1 MYYICLINATEQRYK
16 KQGIMKILTQSQ
28 VNKMTK
34 KERQVE
40 LDRLEDLM
48 CNTDYTTTKGN
59 LLYEIYSKSAN
70 QIINKQN
77 GEY

>member
-1 MYYICLINATEQRYK
+1 
-16 KQGIMKILTQSQ
+16 MKILTQSQ
-28 VNKMTK
+28 VKKMTK

-48 CNTDYTTTKGN
+48 CNTDYTTTTGS

>member
-1 MYYICLINATEQRYK
+1 MTILIQD
-16 KQGIMKILTQSQ
+16 Q
-28 VNKMTK
+28 VNKMSK

-48 CNTDYTTTKGN
+48 CNTDYTTSEGN
-59 LLYEIYSKSAN
+59 FVYEMYQKSAN

>member
-1 MYYICLINATEQRYK
+1 MT
-16 KQGIMKILTQSQ
+16 ILSQDQ
-28 VNKMTK
+28 VNKMSKT
-34 KERQVE
+34 ERQVE

-48 CNTDYTTTKGN
+48 CNTDYTTSEGN
-59 LLYEIYSKSAN
+59 FVYEMYQKSAN

>member
-1 MYYICLINATEQRYK
+1 M
-16 KQGIMKILTQSQ
+16 S
-28 VNKMTK
+28 K
-34 KERQVE
+34 KERQIE

-48 CNTDYTTTKGN
+48 CNTDYTTSEGN
-59 LLYEIYSKSAN
+59 FVYEMYQKSYI

>member
-1 MYYICLINATEQRYK
+1 
-16 KQGIMKILTQSQ
+16 MKVLTQQQ
-28 VNKMTK
+28 VNKMSK
-34 KERQVE
+34 KQRQIE

-48 CNTDYTTTKGN
+48 CNTDYTTPQGN
-59 LLYEIYSKSAN
+59 FIYEMYQKSAN

>member
-1 MYYICLINATEQRYK
+1 MET
-16 KQGIMKILTQSQ
+16 LTQSQ
-28 VNKMTK
+28 VNKMSK

-48 CNTDYTTTKGN
+48 CNTDYTTTKGAF
-59 LLYEIYSKSAN
+59 LYGLYAKSAN

>member
-1 MYYICLINATEQRYK
+1 
-16 KQGIMKILTQSQ
+16 MKTLTQSQ

-48 CNTDYTTTKGN
+48 CNTDYTTTKGAF
-59 LLYEIYSKSAN
+59 LYELYAKSAN

>member
-1 MYYICLINATEQRYK
+1 MKNLTITE
-16 KQGIMKILTQSQ
+16 

-34 KERQVE
+34 IERQIE

-48 CNTDYTTTKGN
+48 CNTDYTTSQGN
-59 LLYEIYSKSAN
+59 LLYEKYQKDAKL
-70 QIINKQN
+70 IINKQN

>member
-1 MYYICLINATEQRYK
+1 
-16 KQGIMKILTQSQ
+16 MKILSQ
-28 VNKMTK
+28 KEVNKMNR

-48 CNTDYTTTKGN
+48 CNTDYMTTEGS

>member
-1 MYYICLINATEQRYK
+1 MT
-16 KQGIMKILTQSQ
+16 ILSQKQ
-28 VNKMTK
+28 VNEMSKT
-34 KERQVE
+34 ERQVE

-48 CNTDYTTTKGN
+48 CNTDYTTSEGN
-59 LLYEIYSKSAN
+59 FVYEMYQKSAN